1 MPRATYA
8 DLDEDDPL
16 DLSDERPARRARRRL
31 PWLRML
37 LLSGLSIAALAYF
50 AKNAPRKD
58 ASGGP
63 KTIPSSVLIAPA
75 PVWRPVPA
83 SGSFAIEKI
92 SARLTQEAREH
103 SHGGREDTLT
113 LGALGDSRHA
123 RIVLAQNVTERPRS
137 FFVDLVRRA
146 AEAGLSV
153 TRNAQ
158 SRMVATKFGPVET
171 AAVTLAGNGEQN
183 CQAFR
188 FGDAET
194 GFGFHGWL
202 CGGDAQPVD
211 EAQAGC
217 LVDSLALAGNAGSP
231 SLKALFTQAEKRRSA
246 PCPPPARIAD
256 PAGMMPIA
264 GRRGS

>member
-1 MPRATYA
+1 MPRASYA
-8 DLDEDDPL
+8 DLEEDDPL
-16 DLSDERPARRARRRL
+16 DLTDERPTRRARRRL
-31 PWLRML
+31 PWLRMI
-37 LLSGLSIAALAYF
+37 LLSGLSVAALAYF
-50 AKNAPRKD
+50 AKNAPRKEG
-58 ASGGP
+58 SGSP
-63 KTIPSSVLIAPA
+63 KTIPSSVLMAPA
-75 PVWRPVPA
+75 PIWRPVPA
-83 SGSFAIEKI
+83 SGTFAIEKI
-92 SARLTQEAREH
+92 SARVTQESREH
-103 SHGGREDTLT
+103 THGGREDTLM
-113 LGALGDSRHA
+113 LGAFGDSRHA

-158 SRMVATKFGPVET
+158 SRMVVTKFGPVEA
-171 AAVTLAGNGEQN
+171 AAVTLAGQAEQN

-188 FGDAET
+188 FADEEA
-194 GFGFHGWL
+194 GFGLHGWL
-202 CGGDAQPVD
+202 CGSDSQPVD

-231 SLKALFTQAEKRRSA
+231 SLKALFAQAEKRRSA

>member
-16 DLSDERPARRARRRL
+16 DLPGERPTRRVRRRL
-31 PWLRML
+31 PWLRMI
-37 LLSGLSIAALAYF
+37 LLSGLSVAALAYF
-50 AKNAPRKD
+50 AKNTPRKE

-75 PVWRPVPA
+75 PVWRPVQP
-83 SGSFAIEKI
+83 SGAFLIEKT

-103 SHGGREDTLT
+103 THGGREDTLM
-113 LGALGDSRHA
+113 LGAFGDPRHA
-123 RIVLAQNVTERPRS
+123 RIGLTQKVAEQPRS

-153 TRNAQ
+153 TRNGQ
-158 SRMVATKFGPVET
+158 SRMLATKFGPVET

-188 FGDAET
+188 FADGEA
-194 GFGFHGWL
+194 GFGLYGWL
-202 CGGDAQPVD
+202 CGSDSQPVD

-217 LVDSLALAGNAGSP
+217 FIDSLALAGNAGSP
-231 SLKALFTQAEKRRSA
+231 SLKVLFAQAEKRRSA
-246 PCPPPARIAD
+246 LCPPPARVAD

-264 GRRGS
+264 GRKGS